1 MNIEPIAHL
10 YSDFPEKFS
19 LPRQSGLA
27 EKLMSGRVVEKPD
40 QVWGRLRGCCPLY

>member
-1 MNIEPIAHL
+1 MMNIEPIAHL

-27 EKLMSGRVVEKPD
+27 EKLMSGSVMEKPD
-40 QVWGRLRGCCPLY
+40 QVWGA